1 MATKVTSIPE
11 SQGVTLTNGTLFAT
25 VYKYNEINES
35 TNDIEDWYYWL
46 QTNSSGS
53 IIDKRT
59 NAMTAV
65 GGNFFATKELA
76 IANPPDGYTDLAP
89 SDEWVNKY
97 RIGYLNMF
105 PFDEG
110 NLVGYP
116 TAVARTKSEYAE
128 MAAVGVNDCVLTIE
142 WDSIFATYAEQV
154 TNDDS
159 KWAKHDDLINYF
171 KSLTT
176 IEGNPMGVS
185 LRIKVAKDD
194 STHYDLD
201 DPENTNGWYGLS
213 NSAKDQLGYV
223 IRVGRGFGH
232 VSLAYSTGVAQ
243 ALDFVTKVV
252 ERYKGILGN
261 QFNWCSVVFSAQDED
276 GYNYENQ
283 HYIGDPSLSFYSSA
297 VNDTYTNAN
306 LQSWASAKYNGNISA
321 LNSYWGTSYGSFSE
335 ITIPASG
342 TDNKGKDKDEWMGGI
357 TNPYPAAFDYS
368 SHSTNGAKTW
378 FASSE
383 KYDGSISALN
393 TAWGTSFASFDAIV
407 MPGTGLSGSH
417 ETLNTIYTTNAG
429 KDWYEWNLKLI
440 NSFLVSCE
448 AIAVAEGVKFTT
460 ETGSDVDILSPRRH
474 TIDISRFVN
483 IGTMHK
489 TQLGAIARNP
499 SFAMSVDLLREN
511 YAEQDGYLG
520 TEVNTNDFIE
530 QFGITD
536 PFEMQQAMQEMI
548 TSCILD
554 AKAKYIMFISRK
566 EGGYFNVAK
575 STATFTRSLMQSPN
589 FRIPAAIPSFTYSIY
604 QILNNGIDWLRQ
616 QWAAAGGSVNNRVK
630 AIQSDINVVTP
641 PSGCIFPYQIYTI
654 QQFCLSSGSIR
665 TSAYGYLYESVK
677 NTHALWSC
685 ATHSI
690 SYVTGEPSI
699 CDYTITGN
707 TDGVVYVKNTQNQ
720 SYIADGGAMNNNH
733 PRYVDNPAYTNDSV
747 FVLPIN
753 QSYTVAFT
761 AKSSNAFS
769 ATVEYMDVNP
779 SNDTILAF
787 RRKMSTGG
795 TVTASFSFDPST
807 LGTNFIRQIKIN
819 CNRTTETDSAS
830 NIG

>member
-1 MATKVTSIPE
+1 MATKIASKPVFM
-11 SQGVTLTNGTLFAT
+11 QKVLTNGTDFIGLYFRSE
-25 VYKYNEINES
+25 KNLDNSEIVDKFYWLQSNSSGAYLTGRDNALNGYFTSQSAAELGVPS
-35 TNDIEDWYYWL
+35 GYEELEAIEDWK
-46 QTNSSGS
+46 S
-53 IIDKRT
+53 
-59 NAMTAV
+59 
-65 GGNFFATKELA
+65 
-76 IANPPDGYTDLAP
+76 
-89 SDEWVNKY
+89 KY

-116 TAVARTKSEYAE
+116 TAADRVKSEYAE
-128 MAAVGVNDCVLTIE
+128 MAAVGMNDAVLTIE
-142 WDSIFATYAEQV
+142 WDSIFATYSEQT
-154 TNDDS
+154 TNDNS
-159 KWAKHDDLINYF
+159 KWAKHDDLIDYF

-176 IEGNPMGVS
+176 VEGNPMGVS

-194 STHYDLD
+194 STHYDLE
-201 DPENTNGWYGLS
+201 DPDNNNGWYGLR

-243 ALDFVTKVV
+243 VLDFVEKTI
-252 ERYKGILGN
+252 ERYKDKLGS

-283 HYIGDPSLSFYSSA
+283 HYIGDPASAFYASA

-306 LQSWASAKYNGNISA
+306 LQAWASAKYGGNISA
-321 LNSYWGTSYGSFSE
+321 LNAYWGTSYGSFSE
-335 ITIPASG
+335 ITIPPSG

-368 SHSTNGAKTW
+368 SHSITGFKDW
-378 FASSE
+378 LASTG
-383 KYDGSISALN
+383 KYNGSISALN
-393 TAWGTSFASFDAIV
+393 TVWGTSYANFAAV
-407 MPGTGLSGSH
+407 VTPGTGLSGSH
-417 ETLNTIYTTNAG
+417 ETLNSIYTTNAG

-440 NSFLVSCE
+440 NDFLVACE
-448 AIAVAEGVKFTT
+448 TIAEANGVRFTT

-489 TQLGAIARNP
+489 SQLGAITRNP

-511 YAEQDGYLG
+511 YAEQGGYLG
-520 TEVNTNDFIE
+520 TEINTNDFIE
-530 QFGITD
+530 QLGITD
-536 PFEMQQAMQEMI
+536 PFEMQQVMQEMI
-548 TSCILD
+548 TSCVLD

-566 EGGYFNVAK
+566 ESGYFNVAK
-575 STATFTRSLMQSPN
+575 TVASSTRTLMQSPN
-589 FRIPAAIPSFTYSIY
+589 FRIPAVVPSFTYTIY

-630 AIQSDINVVTP
+630 AIQSSSNTITP
-641 PSGCIFPYQIYTI
+641 PTGCVFPYQIYSI
-654 QQFCLSSGSIR
+654 QQFCLSSGGIR
-665 TSAYGYLYESVK
+665 TSAYGYTYDAVK
-677 NTHALWSC
+677 FTHALWSC

-690 SYVTGEPSI
+690 SYVTGQPSI

-707 TDGVVYVKNTQNQ
+707 TDGVVYVKNTQNK
-720 SYIADGGAMNNNH
+720 SYIADGGDMNNNH
-733 PRYVDNPAYTNDSV
+733 PRYADNPAYVNDSV

-779 SNDTILAF
+779 SHDTILAF

-830 NIG
+830 NVG

>member
-1 MATKVTSIPE
+1 MAQKVASKPVFM
-11 SQGVTLTNGTLFAT
+11 QKVLTNGTDYIALYFRSE
-25 VYKYNEINES
+25 KNLDNSEIVDKFYWIQSNASGAYTS
-35 TNDIEDWYYWL
+35 TRD
-46 QTNSSGS
+46 
-53 IIDKRT
+53 
-59 NAMTAV
+59 NALNGTFTSQAAAEADV
-65 GGNFFATKELA
+65 
-76 IANPPDGYTDLAP
+76 PDGYGDLP
-89 SDEWVNKY
+89 PDDDWISKY

-110 NLVGYP
+110 NLAGYP
-116 TAVARTKSEYAE
+116 TAIARTKSEYAE

-142 WDSIFATYAEQV
+142 WDSIFATYDEQV

-194 STHYDLD
+194 STHYDLE
-201 DPENTNGWYGLS
+201 DPENNNGWYGLS
-213 NSAKDQLGYV
+213 NSAKDQLGYPV
-223 IRVGRGFGH
+223 RIGRGFGH

-243 ALDFVTKVV
+243 VLDFVEKVV
-252 ERYKGILGN
+252 ARYKGILGN

-283 HYIGDPSLSFYSSA
+283 HY
-297 VNDTYTNAN
+297 VV
-306 LQSWASAKYNGNISA
+306 
-321 LNSYWGTSYGSFSE
+321 GSDSP
-335 ITIPASG
+335 IPA
-342 TDNKGKDKDEWMGGI
+342 
-357 TNPYPAAFDYS
+357 YPAAFDYS
-368 SHSTNGAKTW
+368 SHSISAAKAW
-378 FASSE
+378 LASSA
-383 KYDGSISALN
+383 KYNGSISALN
-393 TAWGTSFASFDAIV
+393 AIWGTSYADFNSIV

-417 ETLNTIYTTNAG
+417 EQLNAIYATNAG
-429 KDWYEWNLKLI
+429 KDWYEWNVKLI
-440 NSFLVSCE
+440 NTFLLSCE
-448 AIAVAEGVKFTT
+448 AIAEAEGVKFAT
-460 ETGSDVDILSPRRH
+460 ETGSNVDILSPRRH
-474 TIDISRFVN
+474 TIDISRFVS

-489 TQLGAIARNP
+489 TQLGAITRNT
-499 SFAMSVDLLREN
+499 SFAMSVDLMREN
-511 YAEQDGYLG
+511 YAEQGGYLG
-520 TEVNTNDFIE
+520 TEINTNDFVE
-530 QFGITD
+530 QFYITD
-536 PFEMQQAMQEMI
+536 PAEMQLVMQEMI
-548 TSCILD
+548 TSCVLD

-575 STATFTRSLMQSPN
+575 NTAAFTRSLMQSPN
-589 FRIPAAIPSFTYSIY
+589 FRIPAVIPSFTYSIN

-616 QWAAAGGSVNNRVK
+616 QWAAAGGSVGSRVK
-630 AIQSDINVVTP
+630 AIQSTTNVITP
-641 PSGCIFPYQIYTI
+641 PDGCIFPYQIYPI

-665 TSAYGYLYESVK
+665 TSAYGYNYESVK

-690 SYVTGEPSI
+690 SYVAGQPSI

-707 TDGVVYVKNTQNQ
+707 TDGVVYVKNIQNQ
-720 SYIADGGAMNNNH
+720 SYIADGGEMNNNH
-733 PRYVDNPAYTNDSV
+733 PRYADNPAYTNDSV

-769 ATVEYMDVNP
+769 ATVDFMDINP
-779 SNDTILAF
+779 AHDTFPAF

-795 TVTASFSFDPST
+795 TVTASFSFDPASI
-807 LGTNFIRQIKIN
+807 GTNFIRQIKIN
-819 CNRTTETDSAS
+819 CNRISSTDTDS

>member
-1 MATKVTSIPE
+1 MALKITSKPVFMQKV
-11 SQGVTLTNGTLFAT
+11 LANGTDYVALYFRSE
-25 VYKYNEINES
+25 KNLENSEIV
-35 TNDIEDWYYWL
+35 DKFYWL
-46 QTNSSGS
+46 QSNASGAYLTGR
-53 IIDKRT
+53 D
-59 NAMTAV
+59 NALNGTFTSQA
-65 GGNFFATKELA
+65 AAEA
-76 IANPPDGYTDLAP
+76 DAPDGYGDLPPTDDWK
-89 SDEWVNKY
+89 SKY

-116 TAVARTKSEYAE
+116 TAAARTKSEYAE
-128 MAAVGVNDCVLTIE
+128 MAAVGMNDAVLTIE

-154 TNDDS
+154 TNDNS

-201 DPENTNGWYGLS
+201 DPLNTNGWYGLS
-213 NSAKDQLGYV
+213 NSAKDQLGYPV
-223 IRVGRGFGH
+223 RIGRGFGH
-232 VSLAYSTGVAQ
+232 VSLAYSTGVSQ
-243 ALDFVTKVV
+243 VLDFVTKVV
-252 ERYKGILGN
+252 ERYKGILGA

-283 HYIGDPSLSFYSSA
+283 HY
-297 VNDTYTNAN
+297 VV
-306 LQSWASAKYNGNISA
+306 
-321 LNSYWGTSYGSFSE
+321 GSDSP
-335 ITIPASG
+335 IPA
-342 TDNKGKDKDEWMGGI
+342 
-357 TNPYPAAFDYS
+357 YPAAFDYS

-417 ETLNTIYTTNAG
+417 ETLNAIYTTNAG

-448 AIAVAEGVKFTT
+448 AIAEAEGVKFTT

-489 TQLGAIARNP
+489 TQLGAISRNP

-589 FRIPAAIPSFTYSIY
+589 FRIPAVIPSFTYSIY

-630 AIQSDINVVTP
+630 AIQSDTNVVTP
-641 PSGCIFPYQIYTI
+641 PSGCVFPYQIYTI

-690 SYVTGEPSI
+690 SYVTGQPSI

-779 SNDTILAF
+779 SNDTVLAF